1 MGVEKF
7 PSLCGK
13 FLIAMPGMGDA
24 RFDKSVIYIC
34 AHSNEGAMGFIIN
47 QTLDNP
53 KVPDFLCQLEII
65 TKEERNQLPDK
76 ALNKLMNS
84 GGPVEPGRGFVLH
97 SPDFISESTVQV
109 DGNICLTATLEILRA
124 IATGSG
130 PEASFLALGYSG
142 WSAGQLED
150 EIASNGWLIADAKE
164 DLIYDT
170 NNQTKYTRSL
180 RLLGIDEALLS
191 SSSGHA

>member
-124 IATGSG
+124 IAIGSG